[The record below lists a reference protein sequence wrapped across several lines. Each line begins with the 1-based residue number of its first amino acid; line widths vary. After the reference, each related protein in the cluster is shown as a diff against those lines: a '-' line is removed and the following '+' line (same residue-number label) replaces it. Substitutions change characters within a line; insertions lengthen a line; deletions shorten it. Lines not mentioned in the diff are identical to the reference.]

1 MDPVVERFLKYV
13 VINTQSDDDATQCPS
28 TPGQWTLAKLLRDEL
43 AAMELT
49 DVTLDDNGYVMA
61 RLPANTEGVPAIGF
75 IAHMDTALDESG
87 ENVQPQ
93 LVRHYQGGEI
103 ALGTSGEQLSPDQY
117 AFLND
122 LVGDDLITTD
132 GTTLLGADNKSG
144 LAEIMTAV
152 DYLRQHPEIKHG
164 DICIGFTP
172 DEEIGRGA
180 DRFDVA
186 KFGAQWAYTI
196 DGGPVGEL
204 EYENFNASSAK
215 VICHGVSVHP
225 GSAKD
230 TLVNAMNIAA
240 QFQVMMPADE
250 TPEASSGREGFYHL
264 TNIKPGIAKTE
275 LHYILRDFEQQGL
288 AHRKAFMQQQVDT
301 LNQQLTKGSVELNIT
316 DSYRNMRDQIAPHPQ
331 IIDVAKKAM
340 QAADIEPRITPIRGG
355 TDGARLSYMGLPCP
369 NIFTGG
375 YNFHG
380 IHECITVQGMQKAV
394 EVIINIAKETAA
406 TAH

>member
-1 MDPVVERFLKYV
+1 MEPVVERFLKYV

-250 TPEASSGREGFYHL
+250 TPEASSGRDGFYHL